1 MEGLYI
7 KVEDSGSVV
16 DRLKYV
22 RHDFLTSVVNSRS
35 HWQSRP
41 ILPNRLAP
49 GVTLFDEAR

>member
-1 MEGLYI
+1 MEGLYV
-7 KVEDSGSVV
+7 KVEQDGRVV

-22 RHDFLTSVVNSRS
+22 RPDFLAAVLDSES

-49 GVTLFDEAR
+49 GAALAWSP